1 MKFYSANE
9 TAVIWDISGAMVRRY
24 CKEGKVPGAVQ
35 TELGWQ
41 IPEGTPKPG
50 AQTVRETP
58 PTPLVKK
65 ILYQRERNNH
75 FGIYEYIQVDL
86 AYSSSRM
93 ASNRLTRQQ
102 IEEIYHTNR
111 ISPAFEATKVDDIV
125 EIMNHFICMRYVVD
139 NITAPLTVSFVKQ
152 VHHFLTYGTY
162 ADQSHKTGVGEF
174 RIKPDKLGIPPQQ
187 INKAMADLIKGYERK
202 AAKLDQILAFH
213 VQFERIHPFDDYNGR
228 VGRILMVKEC
238 LRYGI
243 DPFIIDDKRRGA
255 YNRGI
260 AQWDTDPEILQKV
273 VCEAQKRF
281 QNKLDTCRLMQYH
294 RPPKKYWRMLW
305 NTILTM
311 KRTDFGTSWRAI
323 ITSLA

>member
-1 MKFYSANE
+1 MKLYSVNE
-9 TAVIWDISGAMVRRY
+9 TAAIWGISGAMVRRY

-50 AQTVRETP
+50 AQMVRETP

-65 ILYQRERNNH
+65 ILYQHERNNH

-102 IEEIYHTNR
+102 IEEIYRTNR

-162 ADQSHKTGVGEF
+162 ADQNHKTGVGEF

-187 INKAMADLIKGYERK
+187 INKAMVELIKGYERK
-202 AAKLDQILAFH
+202 AAKLEQILAFH

-243 DPFIIDDKRRGA
+243 DLFIIDDKHRRA
-255 YNRGI
+255 YFDGI
-260 AQWDTDPEILQKV
+260 QNWEQNPALLTKV
-273 VCEAQKRF
+273 VTEAQKRF
-281 QNKLDTCRLMQYH
+281 KGKREVFKLMEYH
-294 RPPKKYWRMLW
+294 RPPSGRGA
-305 NTILTM
+305 
-311 KRTDFGTSWRAI
+311 R
-323 ITSLA
+323 

>member
-1 MKFYSANE
+1 M
-9 TAVIWDISGAMVRRY
+9 
-24 CKEGKVPGAVQ
+24 
-35 TELGWQ
+35 

-50 AQTVRETP
+50 AQMVRETP

-65 ILYQRERNNH
+65 ILYQHERNNH
-75 FGIYEYIQVDL
+75 FGIYEYIQVNL

-93 ASNRLTRQQ
+93 ASNRLTRNQV
-102 IEEIYHTNR
+102 EEMYRTKR
-111 ISPAFEATKVDDIV
+111 LTASFEPTKVDDIV
-125 EIMNHFICMRYVVD
+125 EMMNHFICMRYVVD

-152 VHHFLTYGTY
+152 VHYFLTYGTY

-174 RIKPDKLGIPPQQ
+174 RIKPAKLGSPPQK
-187 INKAMADLIKGYERK
+187 INKEVADLIKAYERK
-202 AAKLDQILAFH
+202 VAKMEQILDFH
-213 VQFERIHPFDDYNGR
+213 VRFEKIHPFDDHNGR

-243 DPFIIDDKRRGA
+243 DPFIIDDKRRGE

-260 AQWDTDPEILQKV
+260 AQWDTNPEILQKV

-294 RPPKKYWRMLW
+294 RPPKK
-305 NTILTM
+305 
-311 KRTDFGTSWRAI
+311 
-323 ITSLA
+323 

>member
-1 MKFYSANE
+1 MKLC
-9 TAVIWDISGAMVRRY
+9 TAREMADAWDVTIQLVRRY
-24 CKEGKVPGAVQ
+24 CKDGKVPNAVL
-35 TELGWQ
+35 TEQGWM
-41 IPEGTPKPG
+41 IPEGTLKPG
-50 AQTVRETP
+50 TEVKQETP
-58 PTPLVKK
+58 TTPLVKK

-102 IEEIYHTNR
+102 VEEIYRTNR

-125 EIMNHFICMRYVVD
+125 ETMNHFICMRYVVD
-139 NITAPLTVSFVKQ
+139 NVTAPLTVSFVKQ

-162 ADQSHKTGVGEF
+162 ADQNHKTGVGEF

-202 AAKLDQILAFH
+202 APKLEQILAFH

-294 RPPKKYWRMLW
+294 RPPKK
-305 NTILTM
+305 
-311 KRTDFGTSWRAI
+311 
-323 ITSLA
+323 

>member
-1 MKFYSANE
+1 MKLC
-9 TAVIWDISGAMVRRY
+9 TAREMADSWDVTIQLVRRY
-24 CKEGKVPGAVQ
+24 CKDGKVPNAVLAEQ
-35 TELGWQ
+35 GWM
-41 IPEGTPKPG
+41 IPEGTLKPG
-50 AQTVRETP
+50 TELKKETP

-102 IEEIYHTNR
+102 VEEIYRTNR
-111 ISPAFEATKVDDIV
+111 ISPSFEATKVDDIV
-125 EIMNHFICMRYVVD
+125 EMMNHFICMRYVVD
-139 NITAPLTVSFVKQ
+139 NVTVPLTVSFVKQ

-162 ADQSHKTGVGEF
+162 ADQNHKTGVGEF

-202 AAKLDQILAFH
+202 AAKLEQILAFH

-294 RPPKKYWRMLW
+294 RPPKK
-305 NTILTM
+305 
-311 KRTDFGTSWRAI
+311 
-323 ITSLA
+323 

>member
-1 MKFYSANE
+1 MKLC
-9 TAVIWDISGAMVRRY
+9 TAREMADSWDVTIQLVRRY
-24 CKEGKVPGAVQ
+24 CKDGKIPNAVL
-35 TELGWQ
+35 TEQGWM
-41 IPEGTPKPG
+41 IPEGTLKPG
-50 AQTVRETP
+50 TELKKETP

-102 IEEIYHTNR
+102 VEEIYRTNR

-139 NITAPLTVSFVKQ
+139 NVTAPLTVSFVKQ

-162 ADQSHKTGVGEF
+162 ADQNHKTSVGEF

-273 VCEAQKRF
+273 ICEAQKRF

-294 RPPKKYWRMLW
+294 RPPKK
-305 NTILTM
+305 
-311 KRTDFGTSWRAI
+311 
-323 ITSLA
+323 

>member
-1 MKFYSANE
+1 MKLC
-9 TAVIWDISGAMVRRY
+9 TAREMADSWDVTIQLVRRY
-24 CKEGKVPGAVQ
+24 CKDGKVPNAVI
-35 TELGWQ
+35 TEQGWM
-41 IPEGTPKPG
+41 IPEGTLKPG
-50 AQTVRETP
+50 TEFKRETLA
-58 PTPLVKK
+58 TPLVKK
-65 ILYQRERNNH
+65 ILYQQERNNH
-75 FGIYEYIQVDL
+75 FGIYEYIQVNL

-93 ASNRLTRQQ
+93 ASNRLTRNQV
-102 IEEIYHTNR
+102 EEMYRTKR
-111 ISPAFEATKVDDIV
+111 LTASFEPTKVDDIV
-125 EIMNHFICMRYVVD
+125 EMMNHFICMRYVID
-139 NITAPLTVSFVKQ
+139 NVTAPLTVSFIKQ

-162 ADQSHKTGVGEF
+162 ADQKHKTGVGEF

-187 INKAMADLIKGYERK
+187 INKAVTDLIKIYERK
-202 AAKLDQILAFH
+202 TAKLEQILAFH

-273 VCEAQKRF
+273 VCEAQKLF

-294 RPPKKYWRMLW
+294 RPPKK
-305 NTILTM
+305 
-311 KRTDFGTSWRAI
+311 
-323 ITSLA
+323 

>member
-1 MKFYSANE
+1 MKLC
-9 TAVIWDISGAMVRRY
+9 TAREMADAWDITIQLVRRY
-24 CKEGKVPGAVQ
+24 CKDGKVPNAVQ
-35 TELGWQ
+35 TEQGWM
-41 IPEGTPKPG
+41 IPEGTLKPG
-50 AQTVRETP
+50 TEFKRETP

-75 FGIYEYIQVDL
+75 FGIYEYIQVNL

-93 ASNRLTRQQ
+93 ASNRLTRNQV
-102 IEEIYHTNR
+102 EEMYRTKR
-111 ISPAFEATKVDDIV
+111 LTASFEPTKVDDIV
-125 EIMNHFICMRYVVD
+125 EMMNHFICMRYVVD

-152 VHHFLTYGTY
+152 VHYFLTYGTY

-174 RIKPDKLGIPPQQ
+174 RIKPAKLGSPPHK
-187 INKAMADLIKGYERK
+187 INKEVADLIRDHERK
-202 AAKLDQILAFH
+202 SAKLEGILNFH

-243 DPFIIDDKRRGA
+243 DPFIIDDKRRGE

-260 AQWDTDPEILQKV
+260 AQWDTNPEILQKV

-294 RPPKKYWRMLW
+294 RPPKK
-305 NTILTM
+305 
-311 KRTDFGTSWRAI
+311 
-323 ITSLA
+323 

>member
-1 MKFYSANE
+1 MKLY
-9 TAVIWDISGAMVRRY
+9 TAEDTATLWDISVQMVRRY

-35 TELGWQ
+35 TEQGWM

-102 IEEIYHTNR
+102 IEEIYRTSR

-139 NITAPLTVSFVKQ
+139 NVTAPLTVSFVKQ

-162 ADQSHKTGVGEF
+162 GDQNHKTGVGEF
-174 RIKPDKLGIPPQQ
+174 RIKPDKLGFPPQQ
-187 INKAMADLIKGYERK
+187 INKAVADLIKGYERK
-202 AAKLDQILAFH
+202 AAKLEQILAFH

-273 VCEAQKRF
+273 IYEAQKRF

-294 RPPKKYWRMLW
+294 RPPKK
-305 NTILTM
+305 
-311 KRTDFGTSWRAI
+311 
-323 ITSLA
+323 

>member
-1 MKFYSANE
+1 MKLY
-9 TAVIWDISGAMVRRY
+9 TAEDTATLWAISVQMVRRY
-24 CKEGKVPGAVQ
+24 CREGKVPGAVQ
-35 TELGWQ
+35 TEQGWM
-41 IPEGTPKPG
+41 IPEGTLKPG
-50 AQTVRETP
+50 TEVKRETP
-58 PTPLVKK
+58 TTPLVKK

-102 IEEIYHTNR
+102 VEEIYRTNR

-139 NITAPLTVSFVKQ
+139 NVTAPLTVSFVKQ

-162 ADQSHKTGVGEF
+162 ADQNHKTSVGEF
-174 RIKPDKLGIPPQQ
+174 RIKSEKLGIPPQQ
-187 INKAMADLIKGYERK
+187 INKAVTDLIKTYERK
-202 AAKLDQILAFH
+202 AAKLDQVLAFH

-228 VGRILMVKEC
+228 VGRIIMVKEC

-243 DPFIIDDKRRGA
+243 DPFIIDDKRRGE

-260 AQWDTDPEILQKV
+260 AQWDTNPAILQKV

-281 QNKLDTCRLMQYH
+281 RNKLDTCRLMQYH
-294 RPPKKYWRMLW
+294 RPPKK
-305 NTILTM
+305 
-311 KRTDFGTSWRAI
+311 
-323 ITSLA
+323 

>member
-35 TELGWQ
+35 TEQGWM

-50 AQTVRETP
+50 AQMVRETP

-102 IEEIYHTNR
+102 VEEIYRTNR

-139 NITAPLTVSFVKQ
+139 NVTAPLTVSFVKQ
-152 VHHFLTYGTY
+152 VHHFLTYGTS
-162 ADQSHKTGVGEF
+162 ADQNHTTGVGEF

-202 AAKLDQILAFH
+202 AAKLEQILAFH

-243 DPFIIDDKRRGA
+243 DPFFIDDKRRGA

-260 AQWDTDPEILQKV
+260 AQWDTDPDILQKV

-294 RPPKKYWRMLW
+294 RPPKR
-305 NTILTM
+305 
-311 KRTDFGTSWRAI
+311 
-323 ITSLA
+323 

>member
-1 MKFYSANE
+1 MKLC
-9 TAVIWDISGAMVRRY
+9 TAREMADSWDVAIQLVRRY
-24 CKEGKVPGAVQ
+24 CKDGKVPNAVL
-35 TELGWQ
+35 TEQGWM
-41 IPEGTPKPG
+41 IPEGTLKPG
-50 AQTVRETP
+50 TEVKRETP
-58 PTPLVKK
+58 TTPLVKK

-102 IEEIYHTNR
+102 VEVIYRTNR

-139 NITAPLTVSFVKQ
+139 NVTAPLTVSFVKQ

-162 ADQSHKTGVGEF
+162 ADQNHKTGVGEF

-202 AAKLDQILAFH
+202 APKLEQILAFH
-213 VQFERIHPFDDYNGR
+213 VQFERIRPFDDYNGR

-243 DPFIIDDKRRGA
+243 DPFIIDDKRRGE

-260 AQWDTDPEILQKV
+260 AQWDTNPEILQKV

-294 RPPKKYWRMLW
+294 RPPKK
-305 NTILTM
+305 
-311 KRTDFGTSWRAI
+311 
-323 ITSLA
+323 

>member
-1 MKFYSANE
+1 MKLC
-9 TAVIWDISGAMVRRY
+9 TAREMADSWDVTIQLVRRY
-24 CKEGKVPGAVQ
+24 CKDGKVPGAVQ
-35 TELGWQ
+35 TEQGWM

-50 AQTVRETP
+50 AQMVRETP
-58 PTPLVKK
+58 QTPLVKK

-75 FGIYEYIQVDL
+75 FGIYEYIQVNL
-86 AYSSSRM
+86 AYSSCRM

-102 IEEIYHTNR
+102 VEEIYRTNR
-111 ISPAFEATKVDDIV
+111 ITPSFEATKVDDIV
-125 EIMNHFICMRYVVD
+125 EMMNHFICVRYVVD
-139 NITAPLTVSFVKQ
+139 NVTAPLTVSFVRQ
-152 VHHFLTYGTY
+152 VHHYLTYGTY

-174 RIKPDKLGIPPQQ
+174 RIKSAKLGIPPQQ
-187 INKAMADLIKGYERK
+187 INKALADLIKIYERK
-202 AAKLDQILAFH
+202 APKLEQILAFH

-260 AQWDTDPEILQKV
+260 AQWDTNPEILQEV

-294 RPPKKYWRMLW
+294 RPPKK
-305 NTILTM
+305 
-311 KRTDFGTSWRAI
+311 
-323 ITSLA
+323 

>member
-1 MKFYSANE
+1 MKLC
-9 TAVIWDISGAMVRRY
+9 TAREMADSWDVTIQLVRRY
-24 CKEGKVPGAVQ
+24 CKDGKVPNAVL
-35 TELGWQ
+35 TEQGWM
-41 IPEGTPKPG
+41 IPEGTLKPG
-50 AQTVRETP
+50 TEVKRETP
-58 PTPLVKK
+58 TTPLVKK

-102 IEEIYHTNR
+102 VEEIYRTNR

-139 NITAPLTVSFVKQ
+139 NVTAPLTVSFVKQ

-162 ADQSHKTGVGEF
+162 ADQNHKTGVGEF
-174 RIKPDKLGIPPQQ
+174 RIKPDKLGVPPQQ
-187 INKAMADLIKGYERK
+187 INKAVVDLIKIYERK
-202 AAKLDQILAFH
+202 AAKLEQILAFH
-213 VQFERIHPFDDYNGR
+213 VQFERIRPFDDYNGR

-243 DPFIIDDKRRGA
+243 DPFIIDDKRRGE

-260 AQWDTDPEILQKV
+260 AQWDTNPEILQKV

-294 RPPKKYWRMLW
+294 RPPKR
-305 NTILTM
+305 
-311 KRTDFGTSWRAI
+311 
-323 ITSLA
+323 

>member
-1 MKFYSANE
+1 MKLC
-9 TAVIWDISGAMVRRY
+9 TAREMADSWDVTIQLVRRY
-24 CKEGKVPGAVQ
+24 CKDGKVPNAVL
-35 TELGWQ
+35 TEQGWM
-41 IPEGTPKPG
+41 IPEGTLKPG
-50 AQTVRETP
+50 TELKKETP

-102 IEEIYHTNR
+102 VEEIYRTNR

-139 NITAPLTVSFVKQ
+139 NVTSPLTVSFVKQ

-162 ADQSHKTGVGEF
+162 ADQNHKTGVGEF

-187 INKAMADLIKGYERK
+187 INKVVADLIKGYERK
-202 AAKLDQILAFH
+202 AAKLEQILAFH

-255 YNRGI
+255 YIRGI

-294 RPPKKYWRMLW
+294 RPPKK
-305 NTILTM
+305 
-311 KRTDFGTSWRAI
+311 
-323 ITSLA
+323 